1 MSRKNSL
8 LLRAE
13 RVTIEPVASGIAALL
28 SVRISNPTDVDLIR
42 LIDEASA
49 LLRWRSRRAEGS
61 AEIKRRIESDD
72 PQTP

>member
-8 LLRAE
+8 LIRAE
-13 RVTIEPVASGIAALL
+13 RVTIESVTGGSVL

-49 LLRWRSRRAEGS
+49 LLRWNSRRDARLS
-61 AEIKRRIESDD
+61 DAKRRVENDD
-72 PQTP
+72 PHTH

>member
-8 LLRAE
+8 LIRAE
-13 RVTIEPVASGIAALL
+13 RVAIEPVASGVAAFL

-49 LLRWRSRRAEGS
+49 LLRWRSRRDTQVN
-61 AEIKRRIESDD
+61 EIERRIENDD